1 MKKRVY
7 ALTVHVPVRTGEA
20 GFKTINDRREFLTI
34 MGVNALKDLA
44 RSKRC
49 LKVLE
54 TGVKLAALT
63 GEHATHKGD
72 LSYGHYYT
80 RGYDYMIKLRF
91 IFVGQDYIFNIQRE
105 MHVKDPIISDA
116 LMCLGKRLDTREGIQ
131 YVINNSDLTIE
142 WI

>member
-7 ALTVHVPVRTGEA
+7 ALTVHVPVKTGAA
-20 GFKTINDRREFLTI
+20 GFKTINDRRGFLSR
-34 MGVNALKDLA
+34 MGTNALNDLG

-49 LKVLE
+49 LKA
-54 TGVKLAALT
+54 LAQDVILTALT
-63 GEHATHKGD
+63 EEHLTHKGG
-72 LSYGHYYT
+72 SSHGYYYI
-80 RGYDYMIKLRF
+80 RGYDYMLTLSL

-116 LMCLGKRLDTREGIQ
+116 LMCLGKRLDTREGVQ
-131 YVINNSDLTIE
+131 YVTNNSDLTIE